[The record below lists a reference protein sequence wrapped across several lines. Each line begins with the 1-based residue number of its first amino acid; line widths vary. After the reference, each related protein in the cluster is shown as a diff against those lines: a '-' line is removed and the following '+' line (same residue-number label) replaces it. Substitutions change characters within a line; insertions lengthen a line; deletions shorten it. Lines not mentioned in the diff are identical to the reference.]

1 MPAAEQATDGD
12 VLVLEASADSWAEIK
27 DASGERKFYGLLDQ
41 GRTRTLSG
49 VAPFDIFLGNAPAV
63 RVKLNDVSVDMTNHT
78 RSNNIAHFKV
88 SAEDGRA
95 TIH

>member
-1 MPAAEQATDGD
+1 
-12 VLVLEASADSWAEIK
+12 
-27 DASGERKFYGLLDQ
+27 
-41 GRTRTLSG
+41 

-63 RVKLNDVSVDMTNHT
+63 RVTLNDVNVDMTNHT

-95 TIH
+95 RIQ